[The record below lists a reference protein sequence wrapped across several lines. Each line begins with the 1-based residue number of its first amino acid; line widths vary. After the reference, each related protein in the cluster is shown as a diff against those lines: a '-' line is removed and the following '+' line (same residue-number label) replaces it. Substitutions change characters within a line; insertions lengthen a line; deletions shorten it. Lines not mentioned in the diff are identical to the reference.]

1 MDSEFYYYV
10 RDVLEIPNSGGSKV
24 FFLLRHDA
32 KDNFVP
38 VKIIEKNREAA
49 FAVLDM
55 VREITVIDYKKDYSN
70 AKV

>member
-1 MDSEFYYYV
+1 MDSSYYYYIS
-10 RDVLEIPNSGGSKV
+10 DVLEIPNSGASKV

-38 VKIIEKNREAA
+38 VKIIEKTREAA

-55 VREITVIDYKKDYSN
+55 VREIAVIDYKKDYEN
-70 AKV
+70 A